1 MDVIALTIFG
11 FLLLGFVLYWRYRH
25 RGKVEA
31 FLESNQNVMP
41 LFREKSAHI
50 KYEIL
55 HEALK
60 NSPLALAELEQLRQA
75 FKENRMNAENY
86 EAQLSEMQEQYIKR

>member
-11 FLLLGFVLYWRYRH
+11 VFLLGFVLYWRYQH
-25 RGKVEA
+25 RGKVES

-41 LFREKSAHI
+41 LFREKSAKI

-55 HEALK
+55 REELK
-60 NSPLALAELEQLRQA
+60 NTPLALAELEKLRQD
-75 FKENRMNAENY
+75 FQENQISAENY
-86 EAQLSEMQEQYIKR
+86 EARLSEMQEQYIKR